1 MIESPTTISAAQ
13 SIRDYR
19 PESERRKSVLLLRWL
34 MIILAAY
41 LTVFRYIPTSNITF
55 VVMFVAAFALTN
67 IVLTLLPPRRF
78 PTLVVQRALAVA
90 DVLFVSATFFLLR
103 IPDTYLY
110 LGFILVFVIA
120 AISRELIVLLSSL
133 VIVTLLYGVF
143 SGLRLIGFGD
153 LGTVEQFLT
162 LALYFVVSIYYLF
175 FSDRLLRDARLTS
188 LLLEEKRRA
197 DVTFEITRSISSTL
211 DTTEILQLIVT
222 RLAEVYDATDCSIIR
237 VDAVS
242 RTAKALV
249 KSLEPAMA
257 ETPVDVSQYPEIL
270 KAFDS
275 QEILFTP
282 NVVREGTSQSVVAA
296 PMRVKNTV
304 LGIIYIRMTD
314 QCLKLSEGDERFL
327 RVMSA
332 TAANALK
339 NAEVFQEMQH
349 RAQTDFLTGLPN
361 HGAFQSALESE
372 LGRAQRHNHP
382 LSLLII
388 DLDFLKDVND
398 RFGHP
403 TGDMVIRSVG
413 ETIVKGCREFD
424 VAARYGGEEFTVI
437 LPETPIEDASRV
449 ADRIR
454 EMISSQVFPGLGTIT
469 ASIGVSNF
477 PVNALGKED
486 LIRVADQALY
496 VAKNNGRDRVA
507 LFNYQ
512 LITR

>member
-1 MIESPTTISAAQ
+1 MIESPTTMNTLQ

-19 PESERRKSVLLLRWL
+19 PESEHRKSVLLLRWL

-41 LTVFRYIPTSNITF
+41 LTVFRYIPTSNIAF
-55 VVMFVAAFALTN
+55 VTMFVAAFALTN

-78 PTLVVQRALAVA
+78 SEVSIQRALAAA
-90 DVLFVSATFFLLR
+90 DILFVSATFFLLR

-110 LGFILVFVIA
+110 LGFILVFLIA
-120 AISRELIVLLSSL
+120 AVSRELMVLLFSL
-133 VIVTLLYGVF
+133 IIVSLLYGVF
-143 SGLRLIGFGD
+143 SALRLIGFGD

-175 FSDRLLRDARLTS
+175 ISDRLLRDAQLTS

-211 DTTEILQLIVT
+211 DTGEILFLIVT
-222 RLAEVYDATDCSIIR
+222 RLTEVFDAKDCSIIR
-237 VDAVS
+237 VDAVA
-242 RTAKALV
+242 RTARTLV
-249 KSLEPAMA
+249 KSSEPKMT
-257 ETPVDVSQYPEIL
+257 ETAVDVSQCPEIL

-275 QEILFTP
+275 QEILFVP
-282 NVVREGTSQSVVAA
+282 GVLRGGTTQSVVAA
-296 PMRVKNTV
+296 PMRVKNAV
-304 LGIIYIRMTD
+304 LGLIYLRMND
-314 QCLKLSEGDERFL
+314 QCLKLTEGDERFL
-327 RVMSA
+327 RVMTA

-339 NAEVFQEMQH
+339 NAEVFQEMEH
-349 RAQTDFLTGLPN
+349 RARTDFLTGLPN
-361 HGAFQSALESE
+361 HGAFQATLESE

-403 TGDMVIRSVG
+403 TGDMVIKAVG
-413 ETIVKGCREFD
+413 ETIIKGCREFD
-424 VAARYGGEEFTVI
+424 VASRYGGEEFTVI

-454 EMISSQVFPGLGTIT
+454 EMIASQVFPGLGTIT